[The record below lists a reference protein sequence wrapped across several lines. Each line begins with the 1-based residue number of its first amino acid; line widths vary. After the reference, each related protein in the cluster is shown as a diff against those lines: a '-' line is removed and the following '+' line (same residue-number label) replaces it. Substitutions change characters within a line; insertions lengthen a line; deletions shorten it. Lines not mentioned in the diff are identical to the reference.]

1 MADPR
6 QNNGLL
12 AHSKCLEDDG
22 HTSRECPPLTSSP
35 SVACIGTRPEA
46 YFRERPWY
54 LAEHG
59 SWHRAGWVLVVWWKG
74 ALSRSH
80 LWRVE
85 DDWFA
90 DAYTWDCQMQHSK
103 GSGVWDIC
111 FTYISQCFSTCH
123 IWYEHSCDS
132 DSSSNSSST
141 STSMLKTKMSVA
153 YLHFTICNAVSLVFA
168 SHHGFTF
175 VVTWSGQSVGLSEF
189 HSVQD
194 TPYRLSFR
202 MLWIIQHL
210 WMISFLLWGLGGS
223 RTEATYF
230 LNWF

>member
-6 QNNGLL
+6 QTTGSLHIQSVWKTMDTLHGNVHHWRLLPVLLVLDPPRGLFPWTAL
-12 AHSKCLEDDG
+12 VLG
-22 HTSRECPPLTSSP
+22 
-35 SVACIGTRPEA
+35 GTC
-46 YFRERPWY
+46 
-54 LAEHG
+54 